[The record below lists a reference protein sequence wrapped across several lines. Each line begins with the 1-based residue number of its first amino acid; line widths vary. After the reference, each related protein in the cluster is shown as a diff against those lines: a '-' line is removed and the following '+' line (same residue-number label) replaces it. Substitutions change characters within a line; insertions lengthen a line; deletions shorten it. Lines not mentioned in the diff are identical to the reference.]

1 MILYQLLKRTGVV
14 VTLYVFRSHAPMNQ
28 AYAWVGDFIHVGIK
42 LENDWL
48 PYMTWLLNCSLTGFV
63 RTGSDYDQVY
73 DIELN

>member
-28 AYAWVGDFIHVGIK
+28 AYAWVGDFIYVGIE

-48 PYMTWLLNCSLTGFV
+48 TYMTWLLNCSLTGFV

-73 DIELN
+73 DI

>member
-14 VTLYVFRSHAPMNQ
+14 VTLYVFRNHAPMNQ
-28 AYAWVGDFIHVGIK
+28 AYAWVSDFIYVGIK

-48 PYMTWLLNCSLTGFV
+48 PYMTLLLNCSLTGFV